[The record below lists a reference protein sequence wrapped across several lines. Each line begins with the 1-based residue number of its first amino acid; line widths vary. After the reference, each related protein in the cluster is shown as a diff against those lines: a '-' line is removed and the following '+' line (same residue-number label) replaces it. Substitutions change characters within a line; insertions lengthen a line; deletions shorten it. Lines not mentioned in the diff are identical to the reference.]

1 MSYSEI
7 NSSPHLEGRVENK
20 VSLSNGVLEE
30 MSDQENEDDELNT
43 SLSHEVSFYFAKPN
57 DFER

>member
-7 NSSPHLEGRVENK
+7 NSSPHQEGRVENK
-20 VSLSNGVLEE
+20 VSLSNGILEE
-30 MSDQENEDDELNT
+30 MSHQENEDDELNT
-43 SLSHEVSFYFAKPN
+43 SHEVSFYFAKPN